1 MCSAGGPMEINILD
15 VDEREYRCGNC
26 GKKFK
31 TTNDDPNCPECQSKN
46 VVAMSS

>member
-31 TTNDDPNCPECQSKN
+31 TTYDDPQCPDCQSQN
-46 VVAMSS
+46 VVAA